1 MSRDNAHLDAA
12 VRYAEHG
19 WPVFALQ
26 PGTKVPLPKS
36 HGLLEATT
44 DERQVV
50 RWFERHPDR
59 NIGVATGQPGPDVLD
74 VDTKGERSN
83 GYGAWNGLK
92 REGLIGKPQGIVRTP
107 SGGMH
112 AYWRGT
118 DQRSGALK
126 EHGLDYRAK
135 GGYVVA
141 VPSLVDGRRY
151 EVVQAQRS
159 ADTVDWG
166 AIRNRLEPQPER
178 PAWQPREDK
187 QGDVSHLADWLARQP
202 EGTRN
207 DRFFWSLNRAREA
220 GDTDTVERLAEAAK
234 SAGLS
239 EREISAT
246 MRSAERTT
254 PVPFAEPARAEGIS
268 SSPALDADR
277 EAG

>member
-1 MSRDNAHLDAA
+1 M
-12 VRYAEHG
+12 
-19 WPVFALQ
+19 
-26 PGTKVPLPKS
+26 
-36 HGLLEATT
+36 
-44 DERQVV
+44 
-50 RWFERHPDR
+50 
-59 NIGVATGQPGPDVLD
+59 ATGKPGPDVLD

-83 GYGAWNGLK
+83 GYAAWNQLK
-92 REGLIGKPQGIVRTP
+92 REGLTGTPLGIVRTP

-126 EHGLDYRAK
+126 AHGLDYRGQ

-141 VPSLVDGRRY
+141 VPSLVGGRRY

-159 ADTVDWG
+159 AATIDWG
-166 AIRNRLEPQPER
+166 AIRDHLEPQPER
-178 PAWQPREDK
+178 PAWQPKEGK

-207 DRFFWSLNRAREA
+207 DRFYWSLNRAREA
-220 GDTDTVERLAEAAK
+220 GDTGTVERLAEAAK

-239 EREISAT
+239 KREIAAT

-254 PVPFAEPARAEGIS
+254 PLPFDGPARAEALPG
-268 SSPALDADR
+268 SPGLDADR